1 MAKRA
6 IKRQWTFFFFSNKYS
21 ENLSL
26 RPVLR
31 INDVIRDQGLFKFL
45 LCCPYHT
52 GLRTHRRKTAGL
64 GIMSLCK
71 AWRQLK
77 VQRGVLLTSPG
88 KTQLPGTSMQHGS

>member
-6 IKRQWTFFFFSNKYS
+6 IKRQQTFFFFPNKYS

-31 INDVIRDQGLFKFL
+31 INDVIRDEGLFKFL
-45 LCCPYHT
+45 PCCHYHV
-52 GLRTHRRKTAGL
+52 GLRTHRRKMAGL
-64 GIMSLCK
+64 GITSMCK

-77 VQRGVLLTSPG
+77 VQRAVLLMSPG
-88 KTQLPGTSMQHGS
+88 KT